1 MPDAITV
8 ALNLPPDLYLLRAN
22 GIDMDLKYRYTMPP
36 VKDSSR
42 MDISLNDQ
50 FLQSFSLNSS
60 QDVNKLILRLPVLQG
75 LLDGKSEVT
84 IPALRLGA
92 VNQLRFDFQYMNP
105 MPGGSIDNCITFQPV
120 QNHVVIG
127 DDSTIDFSK
136 YYHFIAL
143 PDLRVFANAGFPY
156 SRMADLSDTLVVV
169 PKAPTQERWR
179 RCCRRWGHRLADR
192 SGGD

>member
-1 MPDAITV
+1 
-8 ALNLPPDLYLLRAN
+8 LNLPPDLYLLRAN

-84 IPALRLGA
+84 IPA
-92 VNQLRFDFQYMNP
+92 
-105 MPGGSIDNCITFQPV
+105 
-120 QNHVVIG
+120 
-127 DDSTIDFSK
+127 
-136 YYHFIAL
+136 
-143 PDLRVFANAGFPY
+143 
-156 SRMADLSDTLVVV
+156 
-169 PKAPTQERWR
+169 
-179 RCCRRWGHRLADR
+179 
-192 SGGD
+192 

>member
-1 MPDAITV
+1 
-8 ALNLPPDLYLLRAN
+8 
-22 GIDMDLKYRYTMPP
+22 
-36 VKDSSR
+36 

-105 MPGGSIDNCITFQPV
+105 MPAAP
-120 QNHVVIG
+120 
-127 DDSTIDFSK
+127 STTV
-136 YYHFIAL
+136 L
-143 PDLRVFANAGFPY
+143 PS
-156 SRMADLSDTLVVV
+156 SR
-169 PKAPTQERWR
+169 
-179 RCCRRWGHRLADR
+179 CRTMW
-192 SGGD
+192 

>member
-1 MPDAITV
+1 
-8 ALNLPPDLYLLRAN
+8 LYLLRAN

-84 IPALRLGA
+84 IPALRLG
-92 VNQLRFDFQYMNP
+92 
-105 MPGGSIDNCITFQPV
+105 
-120 QNHVVIG
+120 
-127 DDSTIDFSK
+127 
-136 YYHFIAL
+136 
-143 PDLRVFANAGFPY
+143 
-156 SRMADLSDTLVVV
+156 
-169 PKAPTQERWR
+169 
-179 RCCRRWGHRLADR
+179 
-192 SGGD
+192 